1 MAGSD
6 FSVLALSLE
15 TSDWGVLCTN
25 GWRNENMD
33 SGHIQNQ
40 HLNDT
45 IVHNMYIYICKN
57 YPLYIVHVYAISK
70 RHDTVDIQRV

>member
-15 TSDWGVLCTN
+15 TSDWGVLCAN

-33 SGHIQNQ
+33 SGHIQKTNT
-40 HLNDT
+40 LINDT
-45 IVHNMYIYICKN
+45 IVRNMYIY
-57 YPLYIVHVYAISK
+57 V
-70 RHDTVDIQRV
+70 